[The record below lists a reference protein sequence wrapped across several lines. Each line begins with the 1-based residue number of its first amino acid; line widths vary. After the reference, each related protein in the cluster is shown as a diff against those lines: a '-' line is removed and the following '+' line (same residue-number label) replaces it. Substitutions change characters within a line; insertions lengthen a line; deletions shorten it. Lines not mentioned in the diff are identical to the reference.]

1 MKAKYY
7 IKRIIILVIWF
18 LAMAWLIFD
27 LVKDDNDLQNAL
39 VDDNYPRYIE
49 SAPESVTFPIN
60 INTATLRELK
70 AIEGIGTTKA
80 ESIIAY
86 REENGGFSSVDELIN
101 VTGIGKA
108 TLEKIRRHYDTVG

>member
-27 LVKDDNDLQNAL
+27 LVKDDNDLQN
-39 VDDNYPRYIE
+39 
-49 SAPESVTFPIN
+49 APESVTFPIN

-108 TLEKIRRHYDTVG
+108 TLEKIRRYVTVG